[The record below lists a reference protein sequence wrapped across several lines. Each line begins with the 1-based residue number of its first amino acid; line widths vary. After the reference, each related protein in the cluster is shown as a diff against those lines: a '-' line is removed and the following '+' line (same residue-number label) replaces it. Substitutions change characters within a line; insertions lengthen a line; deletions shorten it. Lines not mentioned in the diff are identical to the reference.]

1 MKELIRI
8 LKALGIPAE
17 ERKEI
22 QAAYRDD
29 PIGLREYVL
38 YMRAI
43 LDDHAQ
49 YYE

>member
-1 MKELIRI
+1 MKI
-8 LKALGIPAE
+8 LKRLGIPAE
-17 ERKEI
+17 ERREI
-22 QAAYRDD
+22 RASYIDD

-43 LDDHAQ
+43 LDDQAQ